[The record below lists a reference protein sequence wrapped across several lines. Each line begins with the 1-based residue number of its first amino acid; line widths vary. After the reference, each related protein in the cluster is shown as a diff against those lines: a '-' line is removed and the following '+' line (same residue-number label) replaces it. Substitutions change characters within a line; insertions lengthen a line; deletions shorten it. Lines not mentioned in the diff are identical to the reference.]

1 MPYSGLTSFLLICQ
15 HEDEIADMLCQCPIA
30 GLPHFYPT
38 PSESQCLCGFQR
50 LFLQVFFRIFWKII
64 KTRGKSGQGP
74 DCIYSCTIR
83 RGILYIWLYLK
94 SRRKQPWRD
103 SPLESQSL
111 ICNIHH
117 LNKWENRCLL
127 YDFLLHRLLAWWSSR
142 RRAWLLL
149 ILEMRFHFW
158 RDHLTRTILLRNIET
173 IFHVIIISLL

>member
-1 MPYSGLTSFLLICQ
+1 MPYSGLTSFLLCS
-15 HEDEIADMLCQCPIA
+15 HRTDEFSSGQCQCPIA

-50 LFLQVFFRIFWKII
+50 LFLQVFFRIFWKIA
-64 KTRGKSGQGP
+64 KTRGKSGQEP
-74 DCIYSCTIR
+74 DCIYSGTIR

-103 SPLESQSL
+103 SPLESQTF
-111 ICNIHH
+111 ICNIQH

-127 YDFLLHRLLAWWSSR
+127 CNLLLHRLLVGWSSR

-158 RDHLTRTILLRNIET
+158 SVHLTRTILLRNSET
-173 IFHVIIISLL
+173 NVIIISFL